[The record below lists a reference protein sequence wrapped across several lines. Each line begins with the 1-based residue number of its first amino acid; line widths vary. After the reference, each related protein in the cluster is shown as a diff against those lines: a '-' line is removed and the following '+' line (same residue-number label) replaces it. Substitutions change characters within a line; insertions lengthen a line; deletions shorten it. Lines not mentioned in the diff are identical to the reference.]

1 MVFFICTKKGN
12 VDFLAALRLQ
22 LYLCSAISIP
32 LFSEVSAVSFFFYLT
47 IALHWVF
54 SFSCI
59 FLRLH

>member
-32 LFSEVSAVSFFFYLT
+32 LFSEVSAVSFFLFNYR
-47 IALHWVF
+47 IALG
-54 SFSCI
+54 
-59 FLRLH
+59 FLF